1 MALELGYNIQGNY
14 YSNLKGVEHI
24 IKYYWHLIELREVL
38 ILWNTY

>member
-14 YSNLKGVEHI
+14 YSNLKGVGHL
-24 IKYYWHLIELREVL
+24 IKYYGLLIERREVL